1 MNEVKL
7 RVPATIANIVCGFDV
22 LGFAVSA
29 PYDEIT
35 LNLSE
40 KPGIRIHHTDNF
52 ELPEDPMLN
61 VAGVSLQALLN
72 EVDSAIGF
80 DVEIHKNIKPGSGLG
95 SSAASAMGA
104 VVAANIALGNP
115 LTKSQLLYFAMQGE
129 QVAGGVAHLDN
140 VAPCLLGGVSIIQSL
155 QPPDAVSIPA
165 PELHVSIIHPQIEV
179 KTSDSRKI
187 IRKEVPLKSAITQWS
202 NVASLVAGFC
212 TGNYTLIGRSL
223 HDVIFEPSRSILIPG
238 FEEVKARCLA
248 AGALGGGIAGS
259 GPSMFMFSREKDT
272 AERVVREMTT
282 VYQNLGVDYKTYVTT
297 LKQTPLI

>member
-35 LNLSE
+35 LKLSE

-52 ELPEDPMLN
+52 ELPEDPVLN

-72 EVDSAIGF
+72 ETGSAIGF
-80 DVEIHKNIKPGSGLG
+80 DVEIQKNIKPGSGLG

-104 VVAANIALGNP
+104 VAAANMVLGNP
-115 LTKSQLLYFAMQGE
+115 FTKSQLLYFAMQGE
-129 QVAGGVAHLDN
+129 KVAGGVAHLDN

-187 IRKEVPLKSAITQWS
+187 IRKEVPLKSAIIQWS

-212 TGNYTLIGRSL
+212 TGNYTLIGKSL

-238 FEEVKARCLA
+238 FEEVKSRCLA

-272 AERVVREMTT
+272 AEKVVREMTT

>member
-35 LNLSE
+35 LKLSE

-52 ELPEDPMLN
+52 ELPEDPALN

-72 EVDSAIGF
+72 EVSSTIGF
-80 DVEIHKNIKPGSGLG
+80 DVGIHKNIKPGSGLG

-104 VVAANIALGNP
+104 VAAANMVLGNP
-115 LTKSQLLYFAMQGE
+115 FTKSQLLYFAMQGE
-129 QVAGGVAHLDN
+129 KVAGGVAHLDN

-155 QPPDAVSIPA
+155 QPPDAVSIPV

-212 TGNYTLIGRSL
+212 TGNYTLIGKSL

-259 GPSMFMFSREKDT
+259 GPSMFMFSREKET

-282 VYQNLGVDYKTYVTT
+282 VYQSLGVDYKTYVTT